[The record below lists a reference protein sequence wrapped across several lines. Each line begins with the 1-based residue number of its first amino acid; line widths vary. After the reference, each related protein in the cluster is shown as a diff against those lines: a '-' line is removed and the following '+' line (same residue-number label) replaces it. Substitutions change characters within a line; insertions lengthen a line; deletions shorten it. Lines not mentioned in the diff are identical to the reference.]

1 MSQYSAAEVMLI
13 LAALQEDAPA
23 TKSSKQPEKDLR
35 KQPRVNRKV
44 MLELA
49 RKQDATVVDVQ
60 ERANG

>member
-1 MSQYSAAEVMLI
+1 MAQYSAAEIMVI

-23 TKSSKQPEKDLR
+23 AKPGKKADKKLTQ
-35 KQPRVNRKV
+35 QPRVNRKV

-60 ERANG
+60 ERVA